1 MGTKKDK
8 SKDKKASGRKKSKAK
23 KKEKHKSKKAHKHDS
38 SSSCSSSTCSHEATP
53 KAKAPK
59 ALDTGIAQEIR
70 AALKR
75 RAEGESATDVATA
88 RDDAW
93 GRHDARKTLLG
104 PSRDEVLSE
113 SQKAERDALN
123 QEAEEVLKLHRDLRL
138 RAGTGM

>member
-1 MGTKKDK
+1 MGTKKEK

-23 KKEKHKSKKAHKHDS
+23 KKEKHKSKKAYKDDS
-38 SSSCSSSTCSHEATP
+38 SSSSACSHEAP

-59 ALDTGIAQEIR
+59 ALDAGIAQEIR

-75 RAEGESATDVATA
+75 RAEGTSATDVATE
-88 RDDAW
+88 RDDAL

-104 PSRDEVLSE
+104 PSREEVLSE

-138 RAGTGM
+138 RAGAAK